1 MKENSAPEEI
11 RAHALNV
18 ENRSRAVVTGVT
30 DVDLFNEQMIVA
42 VTSDG
47 RVTLT
52 GQKLHVDSLNLESG
66 TLIAQGRIDAVT
78 YDDRAPKPKGM
89 MSRVFR

>member
-11 RAHALNV
+11 RAHSLNV

-52 GQKLHVDSLNLESG
+52 GQKLHIDSLNLEEG
-66 TLIAQGRIDAVT
+66 TMIAQGRIDAIA
-78 YDDRAPKPKGM
+78 YDDRALKPRGVLG
-89 MSRVFR
+89 RVFR

>member
-1 MKENSAPEEI
+1 MKENSAPEEV
-11 RAHALNV
+11 RAHSLNV

-52 GQKLHVDSLNLESG
+52 GQKLHIDSLNLEDG
-66 TLIAQGRIDAVT
+66 TLIAPGRVDAVT
-78 YDDRAPKPKGM
+78 YDDRAAKPRGVL
-89 MSRVFR
+89 SRVLR

>member
-1 MKENSAPEEI
+1 MKENSAPEEV
-11 RAHALNV
+11 RAHSLNV
-18 ENRSRAVVTGVT
+18 ESRSRAVVTGVT

-52 GQKLHVDSLNLESG
+52 GQKLHIDSLNLEDG
-66 TLIAQGRIDAVT
+66 TLIAQGRVDAVT
-78 YDDRAPKPKGM
+78 YDDRAAKPRGVL
-89 MSRVFR
+89 SRVLR